1 MAVGQPALGRSEA
14 VSNYI
19 WILAAVGLVGFGAAS
34 GVAIAFGEA
43 NAFYITLSVILG
55 AAILVDYRVGAVAL
69 ILLLPMVA
77 TYFLPHSMFGIPA
90 LNPFNVVVMA
100 TLGSCLIRGHVRHF
114 APPVL
119 VWCFVVPILV
129 AGVIGAPQS
138 PDILAYF
145 YDLGGLNFVEPWGYF
160 REMAVRPLIIVLV
173 ALLIGVAVARSQ
185 RPERFITAIAVS
197 AILIALVQFAFIA
210 ASGVR
215 LGALASVE
223 ARRFF
228 SDFGLHANDLGR
240 MFAVAYALLVFVWW
254 ETKNPTLKTGLFITL
269 CITGVALILS
279 FSRGAILGAG
289 IATAAFVMWK
299 FQGRKLALVGCAAVI
314 CLAIAPEPVWDRI
327 TMGFG
332 TGNMNTVSAGRL
344 EGIWAPLLPL
354 IPETPL
360 WGSGLGSMM
369 WSEPMLQ
376 GQMLLVGHPHN
387 AYLEAVLDMG
397 FIGLVLLCIYYLHV
411 WRGFRTLGS
420 NANLSTEMRAFFQG
434 AAAALLVFLI
444 TGWTGSSLR
453 PESEFGFLWVAIGM
467 MYGMLARKPGAALRE

>member
-1 MAVGQPALGRSEA
+1 
-14 VSNYI
+14 
-19 WILAAVGLVGFGAAS
+19 
-34 GVAIAFGEA
+34 
-43 NAFYITLSVILG
+43 
-55 AAILVDYRVGAVAL
+55 
-69 ILLLPMVA
+69 
-77 TYFLPHSMFGIPA
+77 
-90 LNPFNVVVMA
+90 
-100 TLGSCLIRGHVRHF
+100 
-114 APPVL
+114 
-119 VWCFVVPILV
+119 
-129 AGVIGAPQS
+129 
-138 PDILAYF
+138 
-145 YDLGGLNFVEPWGYF
+145 
-160 REMAVRPLIIVLV
+160 
-173 ALLIGVAVARSQ
+173 
-185 RPERFITAIAVS
+185 
-197 AILIALVQFAFIA
+197 
-210 ASGVR
+210 
-215 LGALASVE
+215 
-223 ARRFF
+223 
-228 SDFGLHANDLGR
+228 
-240 MFAVAYALLVFVWW
+240 VAYALLVFVWW

-269 CITGVALILS
+269 CVTGIALILS

-299 FQGRKLALVGCAAVI
+299 FNGRKLALVVCAAVI
-314 CLAIAPEPVWDRI
+314 CLALAPEPVWDRI

-397 FIGLVLLCIYYLHV
+397 FIGLILLCIYYLHV

-420 NANLSTEMRAFFQG
+420 NAYLSTEMRAFFQG
-434 AAAALLVFLI
+434 AAAALLVFLV

-467 MYGMLARKPGAALRE
+467 MYGMQARKPGTALRE